1 MNINP
6 NFMHEDQKFKLVYGS
21 ANTIWETATLDDSVD
36 PKTIHDGLWLTKNE
50 EGKWELATDTAL
62 AYPVLEMKYQ
72 YDNQAVN
79 AVTIAR
85 GPVPAITTV
94 FEYDG
99 EEEGYPDAPEK
110 GQLLKVSNG
119 VLVPVAKDGSEDHLH
134 VAIIEEVYPL
144 YPDRILIIKRY

>member
-21 ANTIWETATLDDSVD
+21 TNTIWETATLDDSVD
-36 PKTIHDGLWLTKNE
+36 PKTIHDGLWLTKNA
-50 EGKWELATDTAL
+50 EGKWEPATDTVL

-85 GPVPAITTV
+85 GAVPAITTV
-94 FEYDG
+94 FSYDG
-99 EEEGYPDAPEK
+99 GDNRYPDAPEK

-119 VLVPVAKDGSEDHLH
+119 VLVPVAVGGTEDHLY
-134 VAIIEEVYPL
+134 VAIVEEVYPDYL
-144 YPDRILIIKRY
+144 DRILIIKRY

>member
-21 ANTIWETATLDDSVD
+21 TNTIWETATLDDDVD
-36 PKTIHDGLWLTKNE
+36 PKTIHDGLWLTKNS
-50 EGKWELATDTAL
+50 EGKWEPATDTVL

-85 GPVPAITTV
+85 GAVPAITTV
-94 FEYDG
+94 FSYDG
-99 EEEGYPDAPEK
+99 EDEDYPNAPAK
-110 GQLLKVSNG
+110 GQLLKVNNG
-119 VLVPVAKDGSEDHLH
+119 VLVPVAEDGTEDHLH
-134 VAIIEEVYPL
+134 VAIVEEVYPL

>member
-21 ANTIWETATLDDSVD
+21 TNTIWETATLDDSVD
-36 PKTIHDGLWLTKNE
+36 PKTIHDGLWLTKNA
-50 EGKWELATDTAL
+50 EGKWEPATNTVL

-79 AVTIAR
+79 AVTIVR
-85 GPVPAITTV
+85 GAVPAITTV
-94 FEYDG
+94 FNC
-99 EEEGYPDAPEK
+99 EGYPNAPAK

-119 VLVPVAKDGSEDHLH
+119 VLVPVAVDGTENHLY
-134 VAIIEEVYPL
+134 VAIVEEVYPD

>member
-21 ANTIWETATLDDSVD
+21 TNTIWETATLDDSVD
-36 PKTIHDGLWLTKNE
+36 PKTIHDGLWLTKNA
-50 EGKWELATDTAL
+50 EGKWEPATDTAL

-94 FEYDG
+94 FNYDG
-99 EEEGYPDAPEK
+99 EDGYPDAPAK

-119 VLVPVAKDGSEDHLH
+119 VLVPVAENGSEDHLH
-134 VAIIEEVYPL
+134 VAIVEEVYPL

>member
-21 ANTIWETATLDDSVD
+21 TNTIWETATLDDDVD
-36 PKTIHDGLWLTKNE
+36 PKTIHDGLWLTKNAD
-50 EGKWELATDTAL
+50 GKWELATDTAL

-85 GPVPAITTV
+85 GAVPAITTV
-94 FEYDG
+94 FDYDG
-99 EEEGYPDAPEK
+99 EEGYPDAPAK

-119 VLVPVAKDGSEDHLH
+119 VLVPVAEDGTEDHLY
-134 VAIIEEVYPL
+134 VAIVEEVYPL

>member
-21 ANTIWETATLDDSVD
+21 TNTIWETATLDDSVD
-36 PKTIHDGLWLTKNE
+36 PKTIHDGLWLTKNA
-50 EGKWELATDTAL
+50 EGKWELATNTVL

-85 GPVPAITTV
+85 GAVPAITTV
-94 FEYDG
+94 FKYDS
-99 EEEGYPDAPEK
+99 EDGYPNTPAK

-119 VLVPVAKDGSEDHLH
+119 VLVPVAVNGSEDHLH
-134 VAIIEEVYPL
+134 VAIIEEVYSL